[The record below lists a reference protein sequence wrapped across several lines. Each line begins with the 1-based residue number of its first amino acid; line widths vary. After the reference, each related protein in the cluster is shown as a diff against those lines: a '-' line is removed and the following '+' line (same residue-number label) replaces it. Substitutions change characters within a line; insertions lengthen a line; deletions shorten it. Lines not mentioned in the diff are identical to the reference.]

1 MSSITDRLPSFAQ
14 VETALALLLIA
25 SLAGILLSSGSL
37 IGAAFEGNW
46 LLTVLLVPVFLLPA
60 VVILHAL
67 VDLYR
72 AIDGDDATIED
83 ALGHLARV
91 LPAGAFFTG
100 VWLVTQ
106 IDPDAEFDPRALI
119 AVILLFVGTVAL
131 VGMVLAQAGWRLLRG
146 TNTRTET

>member
-1 MSSITDRLPSFAQ
+1 MSSITDRFPSFAQ

-37 IGAAFEGNW
+37 VGAAFEGNW
-46 LLTVLLVPVFLLPA
+46 LLTVLLIPVFLLPA

-72 AIDGDDATIED
+72 VIDGAGATIED

-91 LPAGAFFTG
+91 LPAGTFMLG
-100 VWLVTQ
+100 IWLVTQ
-106 IDPDAEFDPRALI
+106 VDPDAEFDPRAI
-119 AVILLFVGTVAL
+119 VAVILLSVGTVAL